1 MHHQLLRFYLRR
13 TERHGSLLLYEW
25 LLQLARRHS
34 ASAASALPALAG
46 FAHLGNPQTHTTDL
60 GSDQAV
66 VVDIAA
72 REEVVTM
79 LLADIEAAGV
89 RLSCLRMPVEIVHI
103 GTKS

>member
-25 LLQLARRHS
+25 LLQMARRHN

-46 FAHLGNPQTHTTDL
+46 FAHLGKPQAHTTDL

-66 VVDIAA
+66 VVEIVA
-72 REEVVTM
+72 REEVLTM
-79 LLADIEAAGV
+79 LLADMETAGV
-89 RLSCLRMPVEIVHI
+89 SLPCLRMPVEIIHI